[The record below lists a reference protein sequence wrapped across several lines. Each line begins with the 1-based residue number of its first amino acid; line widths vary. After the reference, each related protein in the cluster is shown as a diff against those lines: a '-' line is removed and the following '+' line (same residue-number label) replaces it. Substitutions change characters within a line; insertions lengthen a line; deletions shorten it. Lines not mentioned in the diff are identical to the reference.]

1 MTFTITQTL
10 FPGGKKLVCGNVSG
24 AIVQESWPHHGS
36 KAPPLIT
43 QELHKLERG
52 QRAGGKGQPG
62 LLQQKSFFFK
72 ILTAGKV
79 INRAVGLN
87 GKPELFGTPSAAS
100 APMVPCRAGPYWRLP
115 GRESILGHYC
125 KYQLFKMLL
134 VYSTPKNKSP
144 EDSLTSQPG
153 SSEPG
158 AQLLSSVSVSV
169 YVKEK
174 IKATYSVSAWKC
186 TPSAACLQLS
196 Q

>member
-36 KAPPLIT
+36 KAPPLIP

-87 GKPELFGTPSAAS
+87 GKPELFGTPSLQ
-100 APMVPCRAGPYWRLP
+100 RL
-115 GRESILGHYC
+115 L
-125 KYQLFKMLL
+125 
-134 VYSTPKNKSP
+134 
-144 EDSLTSQPG
+144 
-153 SSEPG
+153 
-158 AQLLSSVSVSV
+158 
-169 YVKEK
+169 
-174 IKATYSVSAWKC
+174 
-186 TPSAACLQLS
+186 
-196 Q
+196 